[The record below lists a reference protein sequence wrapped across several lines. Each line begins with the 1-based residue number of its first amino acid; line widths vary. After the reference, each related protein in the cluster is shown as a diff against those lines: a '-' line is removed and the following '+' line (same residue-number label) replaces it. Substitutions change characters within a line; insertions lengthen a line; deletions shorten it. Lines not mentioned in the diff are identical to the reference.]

1 MELHVGVR
9 PDGDGTAV
17 TVDGRLAVGA
27 VRELERIVD
36 SARSPVVLDL
46 TNLLSA
52 DDVGVATLRALA
64 RRGVRLT
71 GMSPYVTLL
80 LRDPARPTSRD
91 VLQPRSDAGDRD
103 PPDHHRGDAT

>member
-1 MELHVGVR
+1 MELHLSVHHQ
-9 PDGDGTAV
+9 DGATV
-17 TVDGRLAVGA
+17 VNVDGRLAMGA
-27 VRELERIVD
+27 VRELERIVVG
-36 SARSPVVLDL
+36 AASPVVLDL

-80 LRDPARPTSRD
+80 LRDPAGSTSRE
-91 VLQPRSDAGDRD
+91 VPGRRGDAAPPD
-103 PPDHHRGDAT
+103 PPDRHRGEAT